1 MNEWRTRIRTCKA
14 NDILEW
20 TDWDSLPDID
30 LAMLI
35 QELSKEEMELA
46 AKTRYLGTE
55 MEKRIRIKTVMAA
68 QEAQRREAQRSMNR
82 ESQPPSKRRKI
93 ATGLAV
99 KASSSAS
106 AVKAS
111 QPPSKRRKIATE
123 LAVKASS
130 SASAVKASPPLHHA
144 NMVMASTASV
154 TPPSESQTMTALS
167 ERPMLEKP

>member
-93 ATGLAV
+93 AT
-99 KASSSAS
+99 
-106 AVKAS
+106 
-111 QPPSKRRKIATE
+111 E